1 MMNWKEQYTV
11 TYKDSHAWPEV
22 YFPGIGWV
30 EFEPTSN
37 QFPIERP
44 ETKNTGNDETTPDQ
58 DPAGDLNA
66 NPLVPVPLTV
76 DPRSLY
82 ERRA

>member
-1 MMNWKEQYTV
+1 MKLERQYVV

-44 ETKNTGNDETTPDQ
+44 ETKNIITDETTSDSKYRGGFNGK
-58 DPAGDLNA
+58 PAGA
-66 NPLVPVPLTV
+66 RP
-76 DPRSLY
+76 SA
-82 ERRA
+82 RAT